1 MLFYLAAKTGKFLPK
16 DLRKRWQVMQWVM
29 TQMGHVGPMLGQA
42 HHFLG
47 YAPEKIEY
55 AMNRYKNEAN
65 RLYGVLDKQLAK
77 SEWLA
82 CNEYTIAD
90 MATMPWL
97 RAPERQGVN
106 IDDYPNVKRW
116 RDRIAE
122 RPAVK
127 KAVEVLAERRRQTPG
142 FNKEQA
148 EVLFGS
154 KQYARR

>member
-1 MLFYLAAKTGKFLPK
+1 
-16 DLRKRWQVMQWVM
+16 MQWVM

-42 HHFLG
+42 HHFLQ

-55 AMNRYKNEAN
+55 AMNRYRNEAS
-65 RLYGVLDKQLAK
+65 RLYGVIDAQLKK

-82 CNEYTIAD
+82 CDEYTIAD
-90 MATMPWL
+90 IATFPWL

-106 IDDYPNVKRW
+106 IDDFPHLKKW
-116 RDRIAE
+116 RERIAG

-127 KAVEVLAERRRQTPG
+127 KAVEVLADRRRPTPS

-148 EVLFGS
+148 EVLFGAT
-154 KQYARR
+154 QYQKR